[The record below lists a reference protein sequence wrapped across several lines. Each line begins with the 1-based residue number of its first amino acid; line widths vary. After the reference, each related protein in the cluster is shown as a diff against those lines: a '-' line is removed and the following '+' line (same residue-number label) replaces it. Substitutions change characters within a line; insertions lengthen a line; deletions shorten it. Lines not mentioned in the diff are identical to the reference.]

1 MNGLALMAA
10 ITGRSISETGTTTY
24 RPPFTPVSL
33 QSFAGSRSGEL
44 FNPVRRLPLEHQ
56 HRADGAVFL
65 EYGGWLRPAY
75 FGSGTP
81 EEEIR
86 REVLAARQ
94 SVALFDGSTLGKIE
108 VIGPQA
114 AEFLDFMFYN
124 TVSTLKPGRCRYVF
138 MLTETGVVYDD
149 GVVVRL
155 NDNHFVVSC
164 STSHV
169 AGVHAALEDWRQDR
183 FDRKKIFIHNAT
195 PNWATLTVTGP
206 RSRDLIEASGIKADL
221 ADTSLPHMAITDGYF
236 GADLVRIARVS
247 FTGDRSYEISIR
259 ADRAE
264 TLWAH
269 LKQVGRD
276 FDACMMGSEALLLLR
291 AEKGYL
297 IVGKDT
303 DGLTRPSDLGLDGPL
318 KNKTVEFVGRRSLMM
333 EAARDENRQQFV
345 GLEVADGGEMLPAGA
360 HSVER
365 LSGRHRST
373 GYVTSSYLS
382 PTLGKPIALGLIERG
397 LSRMGE
403 IIEIRHF
410 GTMRKARIVNPCF
423 LDPKGERLHA

>member
-1 MNGLALMAA
+1 ML
-10 ITGRSISETGTTTY
+10 
-24 RPPFTPVSL
+24 
-33 QSFAGSRSGEL
+33 
-44 FNPVRRLPLEHQ
+44 
-56 HRADGAVFL
+56 
-65 EYGGWLRPAY
+65 
-75 FGSGTP
+75 
-81 EEEIR
+81 
-86 REVLAARQ
+86 
-94 SVALFDGSTLGKIE
+94 
-108 VIGPQA
+108 
-114 AEFLDFMFYN
+114 
-124 TVSTLKPGRCRYVF
+124 F

-169 AGVHAALEDWRQDR
+169 AGVHSALEDWRQDR

-236 GADLVRIARVS
+236 GADPVRIARVS

-259 ADRAE
+259 ADSAE

-276 FDACMMGSEALLLLR
+276 FDACLMGSEAQLLLR

-318 KNKTVEFVGRRSLMM
+318 KNKMVEFVGRRSLMM
-333 EAARDENRQQFV
+333 EAARRWRAAVRRARSDRWRRD
-345 GLEVADGGEMLPAGA
+345 AA
-360 HSVER
+360 
-365 LSGRHRST
+365 SGRPRCRTAFWPAPVDRLCDVELPEPDARQTDCTH
-373 GYVTSSYLS
+373 
-382 PTLGKPIALGLIERG
+382 GLIERG
-397 LSRMGE
+397 LSRME
-403 IIEIRHF
+403 IIDIRHF